1 MVVIVDVRRG
11 LAVRLSLAFS
21 IANPAGAAAR
31 HGEECVE
38 VEVGEEMKAGSAVR
52 VWSDADGRQ
61 TLLAHATALVL
72 CFASGALA

>member
-1 MVVIVDVRRG
+1 MFILVNACSDIAMRF
-11 LAVRLSLAFS
+11 SQAFS
-21 IANPAGAAAR
+21 IAESAGAAAR

-52 VWSDADGRQ
+52 VWSDDDGRQ

-72 CFASGALA
+72 CFAFRALA